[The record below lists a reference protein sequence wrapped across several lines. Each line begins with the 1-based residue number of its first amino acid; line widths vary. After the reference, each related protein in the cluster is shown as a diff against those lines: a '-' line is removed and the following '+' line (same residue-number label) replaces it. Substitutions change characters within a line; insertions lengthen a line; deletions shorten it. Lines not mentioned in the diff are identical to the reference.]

1 MRVSSLI
8 CEYNPFHNG
17 HKYMI
22 EKMRENGCEYIIAC
36 MSGNFTQRGDF
47 AVFDKYSRTKTALE
61 NGIDL
66 VIELPVIYSCATA
79 EKFAFGGVDILNSL
93 GCVNEIYF
101 GSECGNMEALRN
113 TADILQSSEISEKI
127 KKYLSLGQTFA
138 KARENA
144 VADID
149 KISAEIL
156 KSPNNILGIEYI
168 KALNKINSPILP
180 QTIQR
185 VGSEHD
191 SLTVCEN
198 TASATLIRK
207 MIYENN
213 QEFKKYIP
221 SPVFSEIHDFKK
233 LETAVLYKLRMM
245 SLEDFKNLPDISEG
259 LENRLYSAVRNGT
272 SIEQILSLAKTKRY
286 TLARLRRILLYAFLG
301 ITQNDCHILPQ
312 YIKILGFSQNGK
324 NILRTMRETA
334 KLPVIMRYSDVKK
347 LSPSAQY
354 LYALE
359 SRCDDIYA
367 LSGENIIPCGRNLT
381 ENTVLSVNHA

>member
-79 EKFAFGGVDILNSL
+79 EKFAFGGADILNSL
-93 GCVNEIYF
+93 GCVSEIYF

-168 KALNKINSPILP
+168 KARNKINSPILP

-259 LENRLYSAVRNGT
+259 LENRLYSAVRSGT

-301 ITQNDCHILPQ
+301 ITQNDCNMLPQ

-359 SRCDDIYA
+359 SKCDDIYA

>member
-1 MRVSSLI
+1 MKVSSLI

-22 EKMRENGCEYIIAC
+22 DKMRENGCEYIIAC

-47 AVFDKYSRTKTALE
+47 AVFDKYSRTKTALQ

-66 VIELPVIYSCATA
+66 VIELPVVYSCATA
-79 EKFAFGGVDILNSL
+79 EKFAFVGVYILNAL

-101 GSECGNMEALRN
+101 GSECGNVDILKN
-113 TADILQSSEISEKI
+113 TADILQSAEISEKI

-144 VADID
+144 VAEID
-149 KISAEIL
+149 GLSAEIL
-156 KSPNNILGIEYI
+156 QSPNNILGIEYI

-259 LENRLYSAVRNGT
+259 LENRLYSAVRSGT

-301 ITQNDCHILPQ
+301 INQSDCNILPQ
-312 YIKILGFSQNGK
+312 YIKILGFSRNGK
-324 NILRTMRETA
+324 HILRTMRETA
-334 KLPVIMRYSDVKK
+334 NLPVIMRYSDIKK
-347 LSPSAQY
+347 LSPTAQY
-354 LYALE
+354 LYSLE

-367 LSGENIIPCGRNLT
+367 LSGENIIPCGRNMT
-381 ENTVLSVNHA
+381 ENTIIQ

>member
-259 LENRLYSAVRNGT
+259 LENRLYSAVRSGT

-301 ITQNDCHILPQ
+301 ITQNDCNMLPQ

>member
-93 GCVNEIYF
+93 GCVSEIYF

-359 SRCDDIYA
+359 SKCDDIYA

>member
-93 GCVNEIYF
+93 GCVSEIYF

-113 TADILQSSEISEKI
+113 AADILQSSEISEKI

-168 KALNKINSPILP
+168 KARNKINSPILP

-207 MIYENN
+207 MIYESNP
-213 QEFKKYIP
+213 EFQKYIP

-245 SLEDFKNLPDISEG
+245 SLEDFKSLPDISEG

-301 ITQNDCHILPQ
+301 ITQSDCNMLPQ

>member
-1 MRVSSLI
+1 MKVSSLI

-17 HKYMI
+17 HQYMLD
-22 EKMRENGCEYIIAC
+22 EMRKNGSDFIIAC

-79 EKFAFGGVDILNSL
+79 EKFAFGGVYILNAL
-93 GCVNEIYF
+93 GCVSEIYF
-101 GSECGNMEALRN
+101 GSECGNVEILKN
-113 TADILQSSEISEKI
+113 TADILQLPDISEKI

-144 VADID
+144 VAEID
-149 KISAEIL
+149 ALSAEIL
-156 KSPNNILGIEYI
+156 QSPNNILGIEYI

-180 QTIQR
+180 KTIR
-185 VGSEHD
+185 RTGSVHD
-191 SLTVCEN
+191 SMTAVEN

-207 MIYENN
+207 LIYEKNP
-213 QEFKKYIP
+213 EFQKYIP
-221 SPVFSEIHDFKK
+221 SPNFSEIHDFKK

-259 LENRLYSAVRNGT
+259 LENRLYSAVRNGIST
-272 SIEQILSLAKTKRY
+272 EEILSLAKTKRY

-301 ITQNDCHILPQ
+301 IKQSDCNILPQ

-334 KLPVIMRYSDVKK
+334 NLPLIMRYSDIKK
-347 LSPSAQY
+347 LSPTAQY
-354 LYALE
+354 LYSLE

-367 LSGENIIPCGRNLT
+367 LSGENIIPCGRNMT
-381 ENTVLSVNHA
+381 ENTVIQ

>member
-259 LENRLYSAVRNGT
+259 LENRLYSAVRSGT

>member
-1 MRVSSLI
+1 MKVSSLI

-22 EKMRENGCEYIIAC
+22 DKMRENGCEYIIAC

-47 AVFDKYSRTKTALE
+47 AVFDKYSRTKTALQ

-79 EKFAFGGVDILNSL
+79 EKFAFGGVYILNAL
-93 GCVNEIYF
+93 GCINEIYF
-101 GSECGNMEALRN
+101 GSECGNVDILKN
-113 TADILQSSEISEKI
+113 TADILQSAEISEKI

-259 LENRLYSAVRNGT
+259 LENRLYSAVRSGT

-301 ITQNDCHILPQ
+301 ITQNDCNMLPQ

-367 LSGENIIPCGRNLT
+367 LSGETIIPCGRNLT

>member
-1 MRVSSLI
+1 MKVSSLI

-17 HKYMI
+17 HKYMLD
-22 EKMRENGCEYIIAC
+22 KMRENGCEYIIAC

-93 GCVNEIYF
+93 GCVSEIYF

-259 LENRLYSAVRNGT
+259 LENRLYSAVRSGT

-301 ITQNDCHILPQ
+301 ITQNDCNMLPQ

>member
-1 MRVSSLI
+1 MKVSSLI

-22 EKMRENGCEYIIAC
+22 DKMRENGCEYIIAC

-47 AVFDKYSRTKTALE
+47 AVFDKYSRTKTALR

-79 EKFAFGGVDILNSL
+79 EKFAFGGVYILNAL
-93 GCVNEIYF
+93 GCVSEIYF
-101 GSECGNMEALRN
+101 GSECGNVEILKN
-113 TADILQSSEISEKI
+113 TADILQLPDISEKI

-144 VADID
+144 VAEID
-149 KISAEIL
+149 GLSAEIL
-156 KSPNNILGIEYI
+156 QSPNNILGIEYI

-180 QTIQR
+180 KTIQR
-185 VGSEHD
+185 VGSVHD
-191 SLTVCEN
+191 SLTAVEN

-207 MIYENN
+207 LIYEKNP
-213 QEFKKYIP
+213 EFQKYIP
-221 SPVFSEIHDFKK
+221 SPNFSEIHDFKK

-259 LENRLYSAVRNGT
+259 LENRLHSAVRNGIST
-272 SIEQILSLAKTKRY
+272 EEILSLAKTKRY

-301 ITQNDCHILPQ
+301 IKQSDCNILPR
-312 YIKILGFSQNGK
+312 YIKILGFSRNGK
-324 NILRTMRETA
+324 HILRTMRETA
-334 KLPVIMRYSDVKK
+334 NLPVIMRYSDIKK
-347 LSPSAQY
+347 LSPTAQY
-354 LYALE
+354 LYSLE

-367 LSGENIIPCGRNLT
+367 LSGEKIIPCGRNMT
-381 ENTVLSVNHA
+381 ENTVIQ

>member
-1 MRVSSLI
+1 MKVSSLI

-17 HKYMI
+17 HKYMLD
-22 EKMRENGCEYIIAC
+22 KMRENGCEYIIAC

-259 LENRLYSAVRNGT
+259 LENRLYSAVRSGT

-301 ITQNDCHILPQ
+301 ITQNDCNMLPQ

-367 LSGENIIPCGRNLT
+367 LSGETIIPCGRNLT

>member
-1 MRVSSLI
+1 MKVSSLI

-17 HKYMI
+17 HKYMLD
-22 EKMRENGCEYIIAC
+22 KMRENGCEYIIAC

-259 LENRLYSAVRNGT
+259 LENRLYSAVRSGT

-301 ITQNDCHILPQ
+301 ITQNDCNMLPQ